1 MTYPPGE
8 MPTLRGQQTFLRA
21 MTKEDLKLLHK
32 WLNDPEVM
40 QWWDGRDHPA
50 TFDRVEARFR
60 RSVEGSDRESERFIV
75 EVEQEGEKRAIG
87 MVQYTRPQPRTRNSQ
102 IDVLIGEPEFR
113 DAGYGTDA
121 LRAALKHLFETQKV
135 HRVWHTMQ
143 SGNARAH
150 KAAEKIGFVKE
161 GVLREH
167 DQVEGKYVDVV
178 VYGMLASDWQNV
190 AT

>member
-1 MTYPPGE
+1 MT
-8 MPTLRGQQTFLRA
+8 RD
-21 MTKEDLKLLHK
+21 DLKLLHK

-60 RSVEGSDRESERFIV
+60 RSVEGSDRESERFMI
-75 EVEQEGEKRAIG
+75 EVDKGGAPHTIG
-87 MVQYTRPQPRTRNSQ
+87 MVQYTRVQPRARNSQ

-113 DAGYGTDA
+113 EAGYGTDA
-121 LRAALKHLFETQKV
+121 LRAVLKHLFETQKV

-143 SGNARAH
+143 AGNVRAQ
-150 KAAEKIGFVKE
+150 KSAEKIGFVKE

-178 VYGMLASDWQNV
+178 VYGMLASDWQKLG
-190 AT
+190 

>member
-1 MTYPPGE
+1 
-8 MPTLRGQQTFLRA
+8 
-21 MTKEDLKLLHK
+21 MTKDDLKLLHK

-60 RSVEGSDRESERFIV
+60 RSVEGSDRESERYMI
-75 EVEQEGEKRAIG
+75 EVDKDGASQTIG
-87 MVQYTRPQPRTRNSQ
+87 MVQYTRVQPRARNTQ

-113 DAGYGTDA
+113 DSGYGTDA
-121 LRAALKHLFETQKV
+121 LRAVLKHLFETQKV

-143 SGNARAH
+143 AGNARAH
-150 KAAEKIGFVKE
+150 KSAEKIGFVKE

-178 VYGMLASDWQNV
+178 VYGMLASDWKNV

>member
-1 MTYPPGE
+1 
-8 MPTLRGQQTFLRA
+8 MPTIRGQQTTMRA
-21 MTKEDLKLLHK
+21 MTRDDLKLLHK

-40 QWWDGRDHPA
+40 RWWDGRDHPA

-60 RSVEGSDRESERFIV
+60 RSVEGSDRESERFMI
-75 EVEQEGEKRAIG
+75 EVEQDGETRAIG
-87 MVQYTRPQPRTRNSQ
+87 MVQYTRVQPRARNTQ

-113 DAGYGTDA
+113 DSGYGTDA
-121 LRAALKHLFETQKV
+121 LRALLKHLFETQKV

-143 SGNARAH
+143 AGNARAH
-150 KAAEKIGFVKE
+150 KSAEKIGFVKE

-178 VYGMLASDWQNV
+178 VYGMLANDWKNL

>member
-1 MTYPPGE
+1 MSYARRMPLKGE
-8 MPTLRGQQTFLRA
+8 LTTLRPLVQA
-21 MTKEDLKLLHK
+21 DLQLLHR

-60 RSVEGSDRESERFIV
+60 RSIEGSDRDAHRFMI
-75 EVEQEGEKRAIG
+75 ECEKEGETRTVG
-87 MVQYTRPQPRTRNSQ
+87 MIQHGKVQQRTRNVQ

-121 LRAALKHLFETQKV
+121 LRAMLRHLFVDLKA
-135 HRVWHTMQ
+135 HRVWHTMRA
-143 SGNARAH
+143 GNQRAMRS
-150 KAAEKIGFVKE
+150 AEKIGFVQE

-167 DQVEGKYVDVV
+167 DQLEGKFVDVV
-178 VYGMLASDWQNV
+178 VYGMLANEWKEG
-190 AT
+190 

>member
-1 MTYPPGE
+1 
-8 MPTLRGQQTFLRA
+8 MPTLRGQQTSLRA
-21 MTKEDLKLLHK
+21 MTRDDLTLLHR
-32 WLNDPEVM
+32 WLNDPDIM
-40 QWWDGRDHPA
+40 QWWDGRDHKA

-60 RSVEGSDRESERFIV
+60 RSIENSDRESHRFMI
-75 EVEQEGEKRAIG
+75 EVEKDGATRTIG
-87 MVQYTRPQPRTRNSQ
+87 MIQFSRLQPRAKNSQ
-102 IDVLIGEPEFR
+102 IDVLIGEPEYR

-121 LRAALKHLFETQKV
+121 LRAALKHLFEDLKA

-143 SGNARAH
+143 AGNVRAQ
-150 KAAEKIGFVKE
+150 KSAEKIGFVKE

-178 VYGMLASDWQNV
+178 VFGMLRDEWLKQ

>member
-1 MTYPPGE
+1 

-60 RSVEGSDRESERFIV
+60 RSVEGSDRESERYIV
-75 EVEQEGEKRAIG
+75 EVERDGVRQAIG
-87 MVQYTRPQPRTRNSQ
+87 MVQYTRPQPRVRNAQ

-113 DAGYGTDA
+113 DVGYGTDA
-121 LRAALKHLFETQKV
+121 LRAVIKHLFETQKV

-143 SGNARAH
+143 AGNARAH

-178 VYGMLASDWQNV
+178 VYGLLASDWKNI

>member
-1 MTYPPGE
+1 
-8 MPTLRGQQTFLRA
+8 MPNLRGQQTALRA

-75 EVEQEGEKRAIG
+75 EVEQDGAKRAIG
-87 MVQYTRPQPRTRNSQ
+87 MLQYTRPQPRVRNTQ
-102 IDVLIGEPEFR
+102 IDILIGEPEFR

-121 LRAALKHLFETQKV
+121 LRAVIKDLFETQKV

-143 SGNARAH
+143 AGNARAH
-150 KAAEKIGFVKE
+150 KAAEKFGFVKE

-178 VYGMLASDWQNV
+178 VYGMLASDWKQLG
-190 AT
+190 

>member
-1 MTYPPGE
+1 
-8 MPTLRGQQTFLRA
+8 MPTLRGQQTTLRA
-21 MTKEDLKLLHK
+21 MTKEDLQLLHR

-40 QWWDGRDHPA
+40 QWWDGRDHKA

-60 RSVEGSDRESERFIV
+60 RSVEGSDRESHRFMI
-75 EVEQEGEKRAIG
+75 EVDKDGATKTIG
-87 MVQYTRPQPRTRNSQ
+87 MIQFGRMQPRAKNTQ

-121 LRAALKHLFETQKV
+121 LRAALKHIFEDLKA

-143 SGNARAH
+143 ASNARAQ
-150 KAAEKIGFVKE
+150 KSAEKIGFVRE

-167 DQVEGKYVDVV
+167 DQLEGKYVDVV
-178 VYGMLASDWQNV
+178 IFGMLRDEWLKLAP
-190 AT
+190 